1 MPDIIQLLTADHAEV
16 LALLEKL
23 AATRNTAPRT
33 REKLREQITAKLKA
47 HTQAEE
53 DVFYP
58 ALREAGHEDQD
69 EQMLIEAVEEHA
81 LADEVLARLGADD
94 APDNTFAAHAKL
106 LKDLVE
112 HHAQEEEKEM
122 FPRARTLL
130 SKNQRAELGQ
140 RVEVRKQSMLAS
152 A

>member
-1 MPDIIQLLTADHAEV
+1 MTDVIELLKTDHAEV

-23 AATRNTAPRT
+23 AETRNSAPRT
-33 REKLREQITAKLKA
+33 REKLRDQIAAMLKA

-58 ALREAGHEDQD
+58 ALREAGREDED

-81 LADEVLARLGADD
+81 LADEVLAKLAADD
-94 APDNTFAAHAKL
+94 VPDNTFAAHAKL

-130 SKNQRAELGQ
+130 PKDQRTQLSEQVQACKQAVLG
-140 RVEVRKQSMLAS
+140 S